1 MSSFKVGGRN
11 GEGEEISHLLFAD
24 DTIIFCKAFLDQ
36 VTNLCLLLMWFE
48 AISGLK
54 INLEQI
60 KTILVR
66 LVVNLEVLASKIGS
80 PTIFLFVELS
90 LEASYKLEA
99 VWDSVEEWV
108 HKRLSLWAPYI
119 SRGEQIKL
127 VRSTLFS
134 IPIYFMSLF
143 TILRLVRLGL
153 EKIQRDFLWG
163 GGALENKPYLV
174 KWSSI
179 CMAKEKRGLGVCSLS
194 LMNKT
199 LLCKWCWCY
208 VSEGIHFERRS
219 LRGSIG
225 RKKEVDG
232 LVR

>member
-1 MSSFKVGGRN
+1 
-11 GEGEEISHLLFAD
+11 
-24 DTIIFCKAFLDQ
+24 
-36 VTNLCLLLMWFE
+36 MWFE

-108 HKRLSLWAPYI
+108 HKRLSLWAKPYI

-179 CMAKEKRGLGVCSLS
+179 CMAKEKGGLGVCSLS